1 MQDEVDFVCVPLS
14 NIDKN
19 TMTFKNPDQLLKIN
33 KIGHSGQGTSRGGA
47 VTDRPNTAG

>member
-33 KIGHSGQGTSRGGA
+33 KNSQILLGTGRGGA
-47 VTDRPNTAG
+47 NTDRPNTAG